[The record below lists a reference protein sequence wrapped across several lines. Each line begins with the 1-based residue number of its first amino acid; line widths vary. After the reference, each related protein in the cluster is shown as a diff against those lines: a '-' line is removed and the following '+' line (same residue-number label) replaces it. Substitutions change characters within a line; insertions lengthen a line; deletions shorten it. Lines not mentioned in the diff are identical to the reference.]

1 MLVYVNGTCVLGF
14 THHDMVT
21 MFQGIAPGELVTLDV
36 CRGYPLPF
44 DPDDPNTEIVTT
56 VAVTSPDQSLWAS
69 QLQRQRN
76 AGGPFRPFFSL
87 NLSLVSCE
95 KCCIYI
101 LCVTEKIFG
110 TVQFSK
116 GTRGLELE

>member
-1 MLVYVNGTCVLGF
+1 MFSGDVLVYVNGTCVLGF

-56 VAVTSPDQSLWAS
+56 VAVTSPDQNLWAS
-69 QLQRQRN
+69 QLERQRN
-76 AGGPFRPFFSL
+76 VVVVVV
-87 NLSLVSCE
+87 LS
-95 KCCIYI
+95 
-101 LCVTEKIFG
+101 
-110 TVQFSK
+110 TVL
-116 GTRGLELE
+116 TDWAWL

>member
-1 MLVYVNGTCVLGF
+1 VLVYVNGTCVLGF

-56 VAVTSPDQSLWAS
+56 VAVTSPDQNLWAS
-69 QLQRQRN
+69 QLERQRN
-76 AGGPFRPFFSL
+76 GRRPPVDFS
-87 NLSLVSCE
+87 CRT
-95 KCCIYI
+95 C
-101 LCVTEKIFG
+101 
-110 TVQFSK
+110 
-116 GTRGLELE
+116 

>member
-76 AGGPFRPFFSL
+76 AGEPFHLIFFL
-87 NLSLVSCE
+87 VTELSLLRNTG
-95 KCCIYI
+95 I
-101 LCVTEKIFG
+101 LLE
-110 TVQFSK
+110 FSVLLTIS
-116 GTRGLELE
+116 GRRRL